1 MRLVFSKSPVLQGFR
16 NVTNS
21 VVSKPATDAT
31 AGRGSPSPFP
41 QPGQCEGF
49 QSISTQRSR
58 PLASPGESPRQ
69 LQVGVGTART
79 LAASHDGFHSQLRI
93 WRTPSN
99 SPAHA
104 RPRGANGRHSPW
116 PTPVQSTMLDP
127 ALMAA
132 RLGISCR
139 RGRTSA
145 YSSREIAAFGLSCHL
160 QPRQPHPITPCLPST
175 HPPPPPPPGGG
186 GGGGRTGP
194 ATLGVLVVWSGR
206 TSPHRVFSPPSM

>member
-93 WRTPSN
+93 WFVQPAPGSRALWRAHAEQFSGPRT
-99 SPAHA
+99 SPGRKRPPFAVAHA
-104 RPRGANGRHSPW
+104 RAEH
-116 PTPVQSTMLDP
+116 D
-127 ALMAA
+127 A
-132 RLGISCR
+132 
-139 RGRTSA
+139 
-145 YSSREIAAFGLSCHL
+145 
-160 QPRQPHPITPCLPST
+160 
-175 HPPPPPPPGGG
+175 
-186 GGGGRTGP
+186 
-194 ATLGVLVVWSGR
+194 
-206 TSPHRVFSPPSM
+206 